1 MASTEETPSDPNKE
15 MDAEEPNQEWATDE
29 PSKEDWAADE
39 PAEEPA
45 EEPVKETAVGGDD
58 KGGAQVAADEEA

>member
-15 MDAEEPNQEWATDE
+15 MNAEEPNQEWATDE
-29 PSKEDWAADE
+29 PSKEDWA
-39 PAEEPA
+39 AEEPA